1 MESIFKSHFQCGWVC
16 IMIDAYLKS
25 VTDNIKYVFI
35 RHKIREE
42 LKSHIEDAIVFYIED
57 GYDRDFA
64 VALALKDMGDP
75 QEIVDG
81 FNKVYHGMY
90 YLYFALKSL
99 TIGLVLIMMPLIL
112 FPLFSRVYEVY
123 FKTHD
128 FNITDHLN
136 VVAHQE
142 MDEIIYVGNYEISF
156 KDAYLTDTSKLVLV
170 YEDKKINP
178 FITKHNTIRHIE
190 TCGTYDCMMSMGV
203 PSQNSDAMYM
213 FPPHMGAIVIFDQDT
228 MPQNIDLKF
237 KQLNNTHLNYRLEVR
252 P

>member
-1 MESIFKSHFQCGWVC
+1 
-16 IMIDAYLKS
+16 MIDAYLKS

-42 LKSHIEDAIVFYIED
+42 LKSHIEDAIVYYLED

-75 QEIVDG
+75 KPIYDN
-81 FNKVYHGMY
+81 FNAVYRGHY
-90 YLYFALKSL
+90 YLYFFLKILSISL
-99 TIGLVLIMMPLIL
+99 MFFIVPVIL

-142 MDEIIYVGNYEISF
+142 MDEIIYI
-156 KDAYLTDTSKLVLV
+156 L
-170 YEDKKINP
+170 
-178 FITKHNTIRHIE
+178 
-190 TCGTYDCMMSMGV
+190 
-203 PSQNSDAMYM
+203 
-213 FPPHMGAIVIFDQDT
+213 
-228 MPQNIDLKF
+228 
-237 KQLNNTHLNYRLEVR
+237 
-252 P
+252 